1 MIKIAIT
8 GNIGSGKS
16 TITKIVTELGFKVFD
31 SDQEVEKVMNEKK
44 LIDQISQE
52 FKSKIPNLIK
62 KNKIDKLKL
71 GEFVFSNSEEL
82 KKLEKLIHPKLWK
95 RKEKFFEEN
104 SNEPLVFLDI
114 PLLFEKK
121 LQNNFDHIIR
131 TYVSRRIQKERVL
144 KRKNMTKMKF
154 YKIIKTQADN
164 TEIEKKF
171 ISLDLNMEK
180 DIQII
185 KIKVKNFLEKIVNLK
200 KVIDSA

>member
-71 GEFVFSNSEEL
+71 
-82 KKLEKLIHPKLWK
+82 
-95 RKEKFFEEN
+95 
-104 SNEPLVFLDI
+104 
-114 PLLFEKK
+114 
-121 LQNNFDHIIR
+121 
-131 TYVSRRIQKERVL
+131 
-144 KRKNMTKMKF
+144 
-154 YKIIKTQADN
+154 
-164 TEIEKKF
+164 
-171 ISLDLNMEK
+171 
-180 DIQII
+180 
-185 KIKVKNFLEKIVNLK
+185 
-200 KVIDSA
+200 